1 MKKEIKD
8 FIHLHLGC
16 ECETKVKYPS
26 GGTSNVKAVFV
37 GIDRLSVDTSY
48 TTRPFDIYGKPW
60 DHFHETKEA
69 PIPILRELSS
79 MTEADSLKIFGV
91 KNKWKLF
98 TEERTDKTF
107 DAPDRWLFTPNET
120 VELLKLSFDIYGLL
134 ESGLAIEAKETVS
147 Q

>member
-1 MKKEIKD
+1 
-8 FIHLHLGC
+8 
-16 ECETKVKYPS
+16 
-26 GGTSNVKAVFV
+26 
-37 GIDRLSVDTSY
+37 
-48 TTRPFDIYGKPW
+48 
-60 DHFHETKEA
+60 
-69 PIPILRELSS
+69 